1 MLVRDA
7 MTRNPI
13 TVTPDTRLP
22 EIDSLMREH
31 RIRRVPVV
39 EGGRLVGI
47 ISLGDVIATMP
58 SASSTL
64 SRWEASTL
72 LDKLQAR
79 DFMTSPVYA
88 TTPECALEEVANFL
102 LEKKIGALPVL
113 DGEALTG
120 IVTESD
126 IFRVFVDMLSGG
138 AEVPGLR
145 FELRGGR
152 QRAVVVKVSQLV
164 YEHGGRIV
172 TIATVNEADG
182 EHKRI
187 LVKEEGADAERLT
200 EALWASDVEVLDV
213 RQRQQPNICI
223 VS

>member
-1 MLVRDA
+1 
-7 MTRNPI
+7 
-13 TVTPDTRLP
+13 
-22 EIDSLMREH
+22 
-31 RIRRVPVV
+31 
-39 EGGRLVGI
+39 
-47 ISLGDVIATMP
+47 
-58 SASSTL
+58 
-64 SRWEASTL
+64 
-72 LDKLQAR
+72 
-79 DFMTSPVYA
+79 VYA
-88 TTPECALEEVANFL
+88 TTPDCALEEVAGFL

-113 DGEALTG
+113 DGEALIG

-152 QRAVVVKVSQLV
+152 QRAVVVTVSQLV

-172 TIATVNEADG
+172 TIATINEADG

-200 EALWASDVEVLDV
+200 EALRASEVEVLDV
-213 RQRQQPNICI
+213 RQRQQATICI
-223 VS
+223 VP